1 MWPLNDS
8 CYQGSWTRKSIEC
21 RWRGGINAGQIDHS
35 ISFSSWFDVPGHT
48 RLIGPQTALNTP
60 QEIPLSRKIQQ
71 ASRPHRW
78 QARILRLCWQLTLI
92 KKQPAF
98 FFFRFSFFF
107 TVFHHFTVLF
117 IESRGA
123 YAFPRHRE
131 YAVAE
136 LIVSF
141 AQFMGPSNCKNK
153 YINHQNTLI
162 DR

>member
-48 RLIGPQTALNTP
+48 HLIGPQTALNTP

-71 ASRPHRW
+71 ASRSHGW
-78 QARILRLCWQLTLI
+78 QAGILSFCWQLTLI
-92 KKQPAF
+92 KNSLSSF
-98 FFFRFSFFF
+98 FFFF
-107 TVFHHFTVLF
+107 TVFHHLTVLF
-117 IESRGA
+117 IVSRGA
-123 YAFPRHRE
+123 DAFPRHGE
-131 YAVAE
+131 YAMAE